1 MIDATRT
8 TCGHGLSGHC
18 PICNG
23 CPSCSTL
30 SAQLARLEDVEGMA
44 KAMCEQYWGDLST
57 WEEESDGNKDWWK
70 EQVRAVIKFVK
81 EG

>member
-1 MIDATRT
+1 
-8 TCGHGLSGHC
+8 
-18 PICNG
+18 
-23 CPSCSTL
+23 
-30 SAQLARLEDVEGMA
+30 MA